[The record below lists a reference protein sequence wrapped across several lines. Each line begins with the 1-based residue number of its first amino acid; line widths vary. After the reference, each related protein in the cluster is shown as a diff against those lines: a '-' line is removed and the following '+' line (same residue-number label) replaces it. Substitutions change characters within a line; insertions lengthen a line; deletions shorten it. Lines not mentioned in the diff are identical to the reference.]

1 MNNKNVSANFLF
13 RNIFFSKSDFCM
25 ITPHFLKPT
34 SKMFCN
40 FSLELN
46 MSKRRHFFFSALGPE
61 TEEQIKLAK
70 NKIRFDL

>member
-1 MNNKNVSANFLF
+1 
-13 RNIFFSKSDFCM
+13 
-25 ITPHFLKPT
+25 
-34 SKMFCN
+34 MFCN